1 MANLSSE
8 ALESMRTH
16 MNDDHGDAVIA
27 YAKHFGGY
35 DAVES
40 ASIVELDPLGITVE
54 FVAEAREARL
64 RIPFDHE
71 ILDSDDGRR
80 TLIALLAAS
89 KS

>member
-1 MANLSSE
+1 MAHLSPE

-27 YAKHFGGY
+27 YAKHFGGF

-40 ASIVELDPLGITVE
+40 ATIVELDPLGITVE
-54 FVAEAREARL
+54 LVASAGDARI

-71 ILDSDDGRR
+71 IVDTDDGRM
-80 TLIALLAAS
+80 TLVAMAIAS
-89 KS
+89 K